1 MVVVWV
7 SNEIARSVL
16 SESMIKIEARNA
28 EQSSRCFA
36 CLLFKGRKS
45 PGWREAEQGLAGV
58 SVKQR

>member
-28 EQSSRCFA
+28 EQSSRCLVV
-36 CLLFKGRKS
+36 CCSKEGNLLVG
-45 PGWREAEQGLAGV
+45 G
-58 SVKQR
+58 KQSKDWLE